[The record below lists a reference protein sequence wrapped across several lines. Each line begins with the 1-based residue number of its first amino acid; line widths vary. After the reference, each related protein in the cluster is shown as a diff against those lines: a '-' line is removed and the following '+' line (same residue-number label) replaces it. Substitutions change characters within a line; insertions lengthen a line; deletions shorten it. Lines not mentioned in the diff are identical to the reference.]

1 MATLPEHPAPPLSPA
16 TPITD
21 EPGLE
26 NTPTAAAFRSLV
38 RTFGLLRRVMEPY
51 FAQHGISGAQW
62 GILRTLLRA
71 QDAGEAEL
79 RLVDLSA
86 RLFVRPP
93 SITSAIGR
101 LDKMDLVSLAAS
113 ATDQRVKLVKLA
125 PAGRKLL
132 KKVLAG
138 HGEQMRRVL
147 GPLSDREQATLSEL
161 LTRVSDHLEKS

>member
-1 MATLPEHPAPPLSPA
+1 MSSSSNNSAPLATSAPAAS
-16 TPITD
+16 D
-21 EPGLE
+21 VPGLE
-26 NTPTAAAFRSLV
+26 NTPTAAAFRGLI

-71 QDAGEAEL
+71 QDEGESEL

-101 LDKMDLVSLAAS
+101 LEKMDLVSLAS
-113 ATDQRVKLVKLA
+113 SPTDQRVKLVKLT
-125 PAGRKLL
+125 PSGRKLL
-132 KKVLAG
+132 KKILAG

-147 GPLSDREQATLSEL
+147 GPLSDREQTTLSEL
-161 LTRVSDHLEKS
+161 LTRVSDHLENS

>member
-1 MATLPEHPAPPLSPA
+1 MAALPENALPLV
-16 TPITD
+16 TPVALIND
-21 EPGLE
+21 VPGME
-26 NTPTAAAFRSLV
+26 NTPTAAAFRALV
-38 RTFGLLRRVMEPY
+38 RTLGLLRRVMEPY

-71 QDAGEAEL
+71 QDAGESEL

-101 LDKMDLVSLAAS
+101 LEKMDLVSLAAS
-113 ATDQRVKLVKLA
+113 PIDQRVKLVQLT

-147 GPLSDREQATLSEL
+147 GPLSDREQTTLSEL
-161 LTRVSDHLEKS
+161 LVRVSDHLETL